1 MPFHPVDVHVGSRVK
16 LRRTLQGISQQKL
29 GNQLGITF
37 QQIQKYE
44 KGSNRIG
51 ASRLFELSQSLDV
64 PPSFFFDD
72 MPRAVQMDVTGTS
85 EPGPVFSHSD
95 SFDPAHLSRK
105 ETLELVRAYYKIK
118 DKAIRKRVFELVKA
132 VAGQSLETAMQ
143 NESVAR

>member
-51 ASRLFELSQSLDV
+51 ASRLFELSQLLDV

-72 MPRAVQMDVTGTS
+72 MPSDARIDASGLSEPTS
-85 EPGPVFSHSD
+85 EFIHPD
-95 SFDPAHLSRK
+95 NFDQYQMSRK
-105 ETLELVRAYYKIK
+105 ETLELVRAYYKIN
-118 DKAIRKRVFELVKA
+118 DKATRKRVFELVKA
-132 VAGQSLETAMQ
+132 IAGQPVE
-143 NESVAR
+143 VAAQ